1 MKEIGLLLMLLVAL
15 VLGMAVGIAIESSA
29 LKEFAQTS
37 HPELRSMKEE
47 CEKDIP
53 RSQNCEATIIY
64 MPVAGY

>member
-1 MKEIGLLLMLLVAL
+1 MKGVGILPVLVIVLAL
-15 VLGMAVGIAIESSA
+15 GVAVGLVCGEHN
-29 LKEFAQTS
+29 LDGVAQTS
-37 HPELRSMKEE
+37 YTELRSMKEE